1 MRDVAFF
8 LIFSMVL
15 DLLNQ
20 LLILTVVT
28 DRIAKAFDRSGA
40 TQAVALDISKA
51 FYRVWHDSLLHK
63 IKSYGI
69 SGQIFGL
76 IFSFLNNRWLRMV
89 LDGKSSQKY

>member
-28 DRIAKAFDRSGA
+28 DRIAKAFDRPGA

>member
-1 MRDVAFF
+1 
-8 LIFSMVL
+8 MVL

-40 TQAVALDISKA
+40 TQAVALDISKS

-63 IKSYGI
+63 IKPYGI
-69 SGQIFGL
+69 SGQISGL

>member
-1 MRDVAFF
+1 
-8 LIFSMVL
+8 MVL

-28 DRIAKAFDRSGA
+28 DRIAKAFDRPGA

>member
-40 TQAVALDISKA
+40 TRVVALDISKA

>member
-1 MRDVAFF
+1 MRDVALF

-28 DRIAKAFDRSGA
+28 DRIAKAFNRSGA
-40 TQAVALDISKA
+40 TRAVALDLSKA
-51 FYRVWHDSLLHK
+51 FYRVWYDSLLHK

-69 SGQIFGL
+69 
-76 IFSFLNNRWLRMV
+76 
-89 LDGKSSQKY
+89 